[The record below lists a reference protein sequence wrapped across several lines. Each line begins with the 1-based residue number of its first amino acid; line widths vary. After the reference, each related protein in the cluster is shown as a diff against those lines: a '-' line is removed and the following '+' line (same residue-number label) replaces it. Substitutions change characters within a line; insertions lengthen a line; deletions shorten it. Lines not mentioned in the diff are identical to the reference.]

1 MMVEYHGDVGL
12 KVIVFKCSWF
22 DTTENRSMRIHSSGL
37 VDVSPRRQYAKYDP
51 FVLPGNCDQACFISY
66 PRDDRRDQ
74 VAESS
79 LLRLET
85 HVVDDVSDYDISPG
99 FILRFSSFFSTLR
112 EKRRNSRLATQHRI
126 TFSDSSLAVS
136 DSKSRHLPSPA
147 FRLNLTPLKMNS
159 TRVHGT
165 HVVSPPMPPG
175 ATGPVFNHAGSPPMP
190 PGATGPA
197 FNHPGSPPMPPG
209 ATGPALN
216 HTASSSRSNSYPQMT
231 LNAMLN
237 SPARLL
243 QPHLHPDK
251 LNGALWILHGSLE
264 ELKEGSRGKEG
275 FMEANICGHCLQNFY
290 WESQFDDLVYG
301 LWKKE
306 TWTTIAKKKSKKA
319 ATSRKSDPVG
329 KSCHKHNAGPRS
341 FARIAYNMKQ
351 ASATGEPPSYT
362 ALVRET
368 HSRPDG
374 TFEDYRA
381 EEQVT
386 QAEMEATQL
395 SNTEGSPGSPSASSA
410 PSRLMLNK
418 AYLKSKRG
426 YVYGLGSEQY
436 REHAPS
442 TRIPNGLARN
452 LELEMR
458 VGGLETSLQRVTAD
472 VAGVKQD
479 VAGVKQDVSDMR
491 QDFSS
496 TREAINQLLQTLRPP
511 QAPTGQTSDQPQA
524 PTAQPNPPNG
534 I

>member
-1 MMVEYHGDVGL
+1 
-12 KVIVFKCSWF
+12 
-22 DTTENRSMRIHSSGL
+22 
-37 VDVSPRRQYAKYDP
+37 
-51 FVLPGNCDQACFISY
+51 
-66 PRDDRRDQ
+66 
-74 VAESS
+74 
-79 LLRLET
+79 
-85 HVVDDVSDYDISPG
+85 
-99 FILRFSSFFSTLR
+99 
-112 EKRRNSRLATQHRI
+112 
-126 TFSDSSLAVS
+126 
-136 DSKSRHLPSPA
+136 
-147 FRLNLTPLKMNS
+147 MNS

-165 HVVSPPMPPG
+165 HVV
-175 ATGPVFNHAGSPPMP
+175 
-190 PGATGPA
+190 
-197 FNHPGSPPMPPG
+197 SPPMPPG

-251 LNGALWILHGSLE
+251 LNGALCKISTGSLS
-264 ELKEGSRGKEG
+264 LMTWSTV
-275 FMEANICGHCLQNFY
+275 CGRKKLGQPLVKGLARRRCNTK
-290 WESQFDDLVYG
+290 SQ
-301 LWKKE
+301 
-306 TWTTIAKKKSKKA
+306 
-319 ATSRKSDPVG
+319 R
-329 KSCHKHNAGPRS
+329 CHKHNAGPRC
-341 FARIAYNMKQ
+341 FARIAYNMTQ
-351 ASATGEPPSYT
+351 ASGEPPSYT

-479 VAGVKQDVSDMR
+479 VSDMR
-491 QDFSS
+491 QDFAS